1 MGTLATEEAPRG
13 RNINTNWT
21 LNSAFDLLHIIYFH
35 FTLKKKIFFFLFRPP
50 FTAFNQKELAGK
62 IREGKFRRIPYRYSD
77 ELNDII
83 TRMLNLKDYHRPSVE
98 EILEN
103 PLIAGLVAEEQR
115 INAERRGRRSG
126 EPEKLQDPSPVSR
139 ELRLKE
145 AQLQE
150 REAALK
156 AREERLERK
165 SGGTKPSAPRG

>member
-1 MGTLATEEAPRG
+1 MLNCNTAHPIKKKKEPPVKEPFLLL
-13 RNINTNWT
+13 RNICRV
-21 LNSAFDLLHIIYFH
+21 
-35 FTLKKKIFFFLFRPP
+35 FFP
-50 FTAFNQKELAGK
+50 Q
-62 IREGKFRRIPYRYSD
+62 
-77 ELNDII
+77 
-83 TRMLNLKDYHRPSVE
+83 DYHRPSVE

>member
-1 MGTLATEEAPRG
+1 ML
-13 RNINTNWT
+13 RNICRV
-21 LNSAFDLLHIIYFH
+21 
-35 FTLKKKIFFFLFRPP
+35 FFP
-50 FTAFNQKELAGK
+50 Q
-62 IREGKFRRIPYRYSD
+62 
-77 ELNDII
+77 
-83 TRMLNLKDYHRPSVE
+83 DYHRPSVE